1 MLRPNLPIEESHF
14 DCDSKPQTFHLG
26 GYFQGELVG
35 IATFFP
41 EDCPQFK
48 ATLPYRLRGMAVDP
62 LKQGLGIG
70 KLILHHG
77 ELALIEKNSDLLW
90 FNARETAFRFYQS
103 MSYQFASEL
112 FEIPGV
118 GLHKVM
124 LKKLS
129 AKTTLNL
136 TPD

>member
-14 DCDSKPQTFHLG
+14 DCDTKPQTFHLG

-41 EDCPQFK
+41 ESCPQFP
-48 ATLPYRLRGMAVDP
+48 ARFPFRLRGMAVDP
-62 LKQGLGIG
+62 AKQGLGIG
-70 KLILHHG
+70 KLILQHG
-77 ELALIEKNSDLLW
+77 ERELIEKDSDLLW
-90 FNARETAFRFYQS
+90 FNARESAFRFYQS
-103 MSYQFASEL
+103 MNYQFASEL

-118 GLHKVM
+118 GPHKVM
-124 LKKLS
+124 LKKFT
-129 AKTTLNL
+129 AKTTHNL